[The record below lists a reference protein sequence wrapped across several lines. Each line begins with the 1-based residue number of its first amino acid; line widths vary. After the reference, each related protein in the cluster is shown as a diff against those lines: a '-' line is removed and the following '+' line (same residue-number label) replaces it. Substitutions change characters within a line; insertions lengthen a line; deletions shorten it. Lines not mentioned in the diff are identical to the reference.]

1 MQDLKG
7 NIFKQ
12 LYPDVNGFSP
22 ARWLEEEVN
31 ELALKYSGL
40 DEMPLQAAYPLV
52 YLYLNG
58 PTDAATIAE
67 SLELELSVIINYLE
81 HLCCFK
87 FAEDLDGG
95 FGDYQLTE
103 KGIDTSI
110 SLGRNV
116 IIRKRFELKS
126 HLKHLDRLF
135 KNLDAF

>member
-1 MQDLKG
+1 MQDLKA
-7 NIFKQ
+7 NVFKQ
-12 LYPDVNGFSP
+12 FYPDANGFSP
-22 ARWLEEEVN
+22 ARWFEEEVN
-31 ELALKYSGL
+31 ELALKHNGL
-40 DEMPLQAAYPLV
+40 DEIPLQAVYPLI

-58 PTDAATIAE
+58 PTDADKIAE

-87 FAEDLDGG
+87 FTEDLDGG
-95 FGDYQLTE
+95 FGDYRLTE

-116 IIRKRFELKS
+116 VIRKRFELKS
-126 HLKHLDRLF
+126 HLAHLDRLF